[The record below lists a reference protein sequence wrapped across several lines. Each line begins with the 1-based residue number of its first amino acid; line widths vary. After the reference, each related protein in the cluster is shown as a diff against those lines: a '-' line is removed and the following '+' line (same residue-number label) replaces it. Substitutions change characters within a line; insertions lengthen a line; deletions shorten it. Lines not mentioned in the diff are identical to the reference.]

1 MAQKKASQSE
11 LENLTSPEIKK
22 IIENITKEYGEGIIT
37 TLGESKFKD
46 QPTLSTGS
54 IILDHETG
62 GGYPL
67 GRIVEIYGENSSGKT
82 TLALHANI
90 GVDIDGLLV
99 LRPRH
104 GEEAFKLVTDFI
116 RGGAGLIVIDSIAPL
131 IPLELLGN
139 WERPPIGAHAKM
151 LNNGLRQINHEMTN
165 RETIIIFINQIRYKI
180 PTGFTFGNPETT
192 TGGASLPYYA
202 SLRIKLKNKKEE
214 VEKGG
219 KYIGIKICAWVLK
232 RRAILSQVSSKDK
245 KKPTDIELMFEG
257 GIQKE
262 REIFDLA
269 TELNIIQKSEN
280 PELYQKIEQEV
291 FETIN
296 ADK

>member
-1 MAQKKASQSE
+1 MAQKKATQSE
-11 LENLTSPEIKK
+11 PENLTSPEIKK

-131 IPLELLGN
+131 IPIELLGN

-180 PTGFTFGNPETT
+180 PTGFSFGNPETT

-232 RRAILSQVSSKDK
+232 RRAIPSQISSKDK

-269 TELNIIQKSEN
+269 TELNIIQKSGS
-280 PELYQKIEQEV
+280 
-291 FETIN
+291 
-296 ADK
+296 

>member
-1 MAQKKASQSE
+1 MENALNAKHAQ
-11 LENLTSPEIKK
+11 
-22 IIENITKEYGEGIIT
+22 
-37 TLGESKFKD
+37 
-46 QPTLSTGS
+46 
-54 IILDHETG
+54 
-62 GGYPL
+62 
-67 GRIVEIYGENSSGKT
+67 
-82 TLALHANI
+82 NI

-131 IPLELLGN
+131 IPIELLGN

-180 PTGFTFGNPETT
+180 STGFTFGNPETT

-214 VEKGG
+214 IEKGG
-219 KYIGIKICAWVLK
+219 KYIGIKICA
-232 RRAILSQVSSKDK
+232 
-245 KKPTDIELMFEG
+245 
-257 GIQKE
+257 
-262 REIFDLA
+262 
-269 TELNIIQKSEN
+269 
-280 PELYQKIEQEV
+280 
-291 FETIN
+291 
-296 ADK
+296 

>member
-1 MAQKKASQSE
+1 MAQKKATQSE
-11 LENLTSPEIKK
+11 PENLTSPEIKK

-131 IPLELLGN
+131 IPIELLGN

-202 SLRIKLKNKKEE
+202 I
-214 VEKGG
+214 
-219 KYIGIKICAWVLK
+219 LK
-232 RRAILSQVSSKDK
+232 RRAIPSQISSKDK

-257 GIQKE
+257 EKKLGQGKE
-262 REIFDLA
+262 NV
-269 TELNIIQKSEN
+269 TEYLLEN
-280 PELYQKIEQEV
+280 PELYQKIKEEV